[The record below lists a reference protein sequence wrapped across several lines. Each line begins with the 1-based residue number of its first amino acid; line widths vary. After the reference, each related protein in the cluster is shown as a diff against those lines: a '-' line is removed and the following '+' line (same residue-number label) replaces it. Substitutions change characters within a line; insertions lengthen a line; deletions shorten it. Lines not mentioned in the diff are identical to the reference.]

1 MPIPPARKPL
11 RQQVYER
18 LRDAIARGALKPGT
32 RLPPSREHAQVL
44 GVSRNTVL
52 WAVERLQFEGY
63 LGARVGDGTY
73 VSEQATGFSAAGGTL
88 SAVAPPCDA
97 DLSSRGRRIART
109 EVTWGPRPQE
119 ATAFRI
125 GVPALEVFPFAL
137 WERLARQTLPG
148 TRLATAAYQ
157 HPAGHVPLRR
167 AIAEFLAV
175 SRGIACKP
183 EQVMVTTGSQQ
194 AIDLVCRLLLD
205 DGDEV
210 LVEDPGYLGIR
221 ANLVAQGASVRG
233 VPVDDEGL
241 DVAAARQHVQARL
254 AIVTPTHQF
263 PTGVTM
269 SLGRRLALIEWAA
282 RRRGWIVEDDY
293 DGEFQYGELGMPA
306 LCSIDRTGRVL
317 YAGTFSKILHPGLR
331 LGYLVLPDGLVDAFA
346 RAKAI
351 VDRHSPGA
359 TQDVL
364 ARFIGEGHMIK
375 HLRAMRELYRER
387 QAVLIEALRQ
397 ATGGAVALAPS
408 SAGMHLCLEM
418 GPAFDD
424 VAVTRRA
431 RSAGIE
437 LAPLSLLALQ
447 ARRRGWAIGYSGF
460 DGPALRSAA
469 RKVGGLLAAAVA
481 ADRAPP
487 PIRGRRAGK
496 ALAED
501 RR

>member
-1 MPIPPARKPL
+1 MPRSKPL

-18 LRDAIARGALKPGT
+18 LREAIAHGALKPGT

-73 VSEQATGFSAAGGTL
+73 VSEQATGFSAGAGKRAGN
-88 SAVAPPCDA
+88 VPPGDA
-97 DLSSRGRRIART
+97 DLSQRGRRIART
-109 EVTWGPRPQE
+109 EVSWGPRAME

-125 GVPALEVFPFAL
+125 GVPALEAYPFAL
-137 WERLARQTLPG
+137 WERLARQTPAHM
-148 TRLATAAYQ
+148 RLETASYQ
-157 HPAGHVPLRR
+157 HPAGHVPLRK

-175 SRGIACKP
+175 SRGISCTA

-205 DGDEV
+205 EGDEV

-221 ANLVAQGASVRG
+221 ANLVAQGAVVRG
-233 VPVDDEGL
+233 VPVDGEGL
-241 DVAAARQHVQARL
+241 AVAQALQHARARL
-254 AIVTPTHQF
+254 TIVTPTHQF

-282 RRRGWIVEDDY
+282 QRRGWIVEDDY

-331 LGYLVLPDGLVDAFA
+331 LGYLVLPQGLVDAFA
-346 RAKAI
+346 RAKAV

-359 TQDVL
+359 PQDVL
-364 ARFIGEGHMIK
+364 ARFISEGHMIK
-375 HLRAMRELYRER
+375 HLRAMRELYRAR
-387 QAVLIEALRQ
+387 QAVLIDALRR
-397 ATGGAVALAPS
+397 ATGGAVVLPPS
-408 SAGMHLCLEM
+408 SAGMHLCLET
-418 GPAFDD
+418 GPDFDD
-424 VAVTRRA
+424 VALTRQARA
-431 RSAGIE
+431 AGVE
-437 LAPLSLLALQ
+437 LAPLSLMAMH

-460 DGPALRSAA
+460 DEPTLRAAA
-469 RKVGGLLAAAVA
+469 RKVGRLLAAAVEA
-481 ADRAPP
+481 GSPHHRVRA
-487 PIRGRRAGK
+487 GRSGK
-496 ALAED
+496 ALAEGE
-501 RR
+501 R